1 MARNTP
7 SQTGG
12 LSSTT
17 LNIHAPLD
25 QEPTV
30 TARGAYAKFA
40 LEWDETVTVLSDP
53 EAGILGMV
61 CAALQK
67 WSSKMLS
74 LGP

>member
-1 MARNTP
+1 MARNAS

-12 LSSTT
+12 LLSTT

-30 TARGAYAKFA
+30 TAREAYAKFV

-53 EAGILGMV
+53 EARILGMV
-61 CAALQK
+61 YAA
-67 WSSKMLS
+67 
-74 LGP
+74 PP